1 MSMMKNI
8 SQMGGF
14 ALLTLIIAL
23 VPLGLAIAYAASP
36 SERRLAL
43 MRPVSL
49 AAIFAALAGVFSG
62 FIAILRGISA
72 TETLTAGAW
81 RHIALG
87 GAEALV
93 SVFFGFAC
101 LTVAWLLV
109 ALGMRRSA

>member
-1 MSMMKNI
+1 MSMMEHL
-8 SQMGGF
+8 SQIGGF
-14 ALLTLIIAL
+14 AALTLIIAL

-36 SERRLAL
+36 SEGRLAL

-49 AAIFAALAGVFSG
+49 AAIFAALTGVFNG
-62 FIAILRGISA
+62 FITILRGIAVTSNLTVSA
-72 TETLTAGAW
+72 W
-81 RHIALG
+81 QHIAFG
-87 GAEALV
+87 AAEALV

>member
-1 MSMMKNI
+1 MSMMENL

-14 ALLTLIIAL
+14 ALLTMIISL
-23 VPLGLAIAYAASP
+23 VPLAMAIAYVTRP

-49 AAIFAALAGVFSG
+49 AAIFAALTGVFSG
-62 FIAILRGISA
+62 FIAILRGIA
-72 TETLTAGAW
+72 VTGTLTAGAW
-81 RHIALG
+81 QRIALG